1 MTSIQW
7 FALVILPA
15 AIAAFGVVVG
25 LRARRE
31 AAQHH
36 GKHLPA
42 GE

>member
-15 AIAAFGVVVG
+15 AIAVFGGVVG

-31 AAQHH
+31 AERNRQH
-36 GKHLPA
+36 HLPA